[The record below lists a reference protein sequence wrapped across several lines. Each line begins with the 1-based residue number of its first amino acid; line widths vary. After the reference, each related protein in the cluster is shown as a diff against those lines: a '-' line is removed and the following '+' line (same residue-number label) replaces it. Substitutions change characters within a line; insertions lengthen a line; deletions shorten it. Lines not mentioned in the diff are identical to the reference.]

1 MIDTVRF
8 RTPIDGNTKKLIES
22 IGRRTESY
30 DMSTGEIYYS
40 FTNVNLKGSWETAIQ
55 LKVNEKVII
64 KGKQYYMLYVEC
76 SLHKLILGHNCYG
89 GSDDLRKQLVY
100 LQDILFKELYLHI
113 NLHEITITRI
123 DYAYVWK
130 LKNQQQSI
138 NFIHQLHKVPYR
150 GKQPK
155 EKYDTTAFW
164 RTTNWSMKVYDK
176 LSDFQVHD
184 MKKSNFT
191 EKFYKK
197 LPGLL
202 RFEVTFRKKKLED
215 IHKKKNLKLDDINI
229 LLLKEFADEKIQYI
243 ESYIGENNDYKRLN
257 TFEKV
262 MNELENSNQITKQ
275 MASRLLTS
283 YTIINNI
290 GLTGFKNM
298 VSKATYHRHKSLLA
312 EHGIDIVNG
321 TIDLKTKYVQ
331 KLYPEDFK
339 MSENKY
345 KIESNDLDNYLMVAI

>member
-8 RTPIDGNTKKLIES
+8 RTPINGNQKKLVEQ

-30 DMSTGEIYYS
+30 DMATGEIYYS
-40 FTNVNLKGSWETAIQ
+40 FTNVNLKGSWETSIQ
-55 LKVNEKVII
+55 LKVNEKVMINS
-64 KGKQYYMLYVEC
+64 KQYYMLYVEC

-100 LQDILFKELYLHI
+100 LQDILFKELYIFIDLK
-113 NLHEITITRI
+113 EITITRI

-138 NFIHQLHKVPYR
+138 NFIKQLHKVPYR
-150 GKQPK
+150 GKTPK
-155 EKYDTTAFW
+155 PWKTSSFW
-164 RTTNWSMKVYDK
+164 KLTNWSMKVYDK
-176 LSDFQVHD
+176 LADFQTHD

-191 EKFYKK
+191 QKFYNE
-197 LPGLL
+197 LPGIL
-202 RFEVTFRKKKLED
+202 RFEITFRKKKLED
-215 IHKKKNLKLDDINI
+215 LHKKKNLQLEDINI
-229 LLLKEFADEKIQYI
+229 LLLKEFVDEKILYI
-243 ESYIGENNDYKRLN
+243 EEFIGDKKDYNRLN

-262 MNELENSNQITKQ
+262 MNTLNNSKTLKKG
-275 MASRLLTS
+275 MASRLLTT

-290 GLTGFKNM
+290 GLDGYQNM
-298 VSKATYHRHKSLLA
+298 TKQNTTYYRHVKLLKQ
-312 EHGIDIVNG
+312 HGIDVANG

-339 MSENKY
+339 MSESKY
-345 KIESNDLDNYLMVAI
+345 KIESQDLDNYLMVAI